1 MNRKTLEG
9 NIRELFPDADDEAV
23 GNLVDKVMASN
34 GRDIK
39 SFQET
44 IAANESELERLK
56 GVEEEYEGIKKANMT
71 AEQQLQA
78 AQDEAEKKVRDYNIL
93 INRLEVERDFVSAG
107 IAEDDYKELLDVIV
121 TDDKDSSKASAAK
134 LLELLTKEKEAA
146 VKATKEELIGSTPRP
161 LANEGT
167 SSSSASFNEQYKAAI
182 ENGDMALAASLIRKS
197 AQQSQIDTTTT

>member
-56 GVEEEYEGIKKANMT
+56 GVEEEYEGVKKANMT

-161 LANEGT
+161 LGNEGT